1 MTAPESSYGFV
12 SFRMK
17 PGLFRD
23 GSRST
28 FESMNSVQLIG
39 NLATDVELRDVG
51 QKEEAEQKKVASFL
65 LAIDRGSRDGGADFV
80 WITAWDRQAELCAQY
95 LGKGGRVAVV
105 GRLKSR
111 TWEQDGRRRDA
122 VEVVARRVEFLT
134 RPAGEGTQDESGG
147 EVIPFETATTA

>member
-1 MTAPESSYGFV
+1 
-12 SFRMK
+12 
-17 PGLFRD
+17 
-23 GSRST
+23 
-28 FESMNSVQLIG
+28 MNSVHLIG

-51 QKEEAEQKKVASFL
+51 PKEETEQKKVASFL

-95 LGKGGRVAVV
+95 LGKGGRVAVD

-134 RPAGEGTQDESGG
+134 RPAGEAAQPESGG
-147 EVIPFETATTA
+147 EVIPFEAATA